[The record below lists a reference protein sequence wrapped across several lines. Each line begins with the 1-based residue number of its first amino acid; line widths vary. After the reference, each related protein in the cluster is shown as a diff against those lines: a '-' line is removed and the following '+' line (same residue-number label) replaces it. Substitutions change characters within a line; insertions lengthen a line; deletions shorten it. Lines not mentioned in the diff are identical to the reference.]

1 MLIQDLINQ
10 GEKLEYAYTVLDRN
24 EGQIRNK
31 LEAFN
36 GFQLAMMIYS
46 LIVNWKTIMHLTSCS
61 EPFEYLEHRFNMTIY
76 CSRKYYRFA
85 KLLREYRYLFKGVD
99 YRQIKSV
106 HMMDYFK
113 RALANHD
120 EEIVMRA
127 LTTMSVRE
135 FERFSYRRPLYAP
148 AEVINES
155 FVNERPE
162 SNRTSVYFD
171 YSRYQEILTDAFKS
185 GKEVLAIGTE
195 SRERWD
201 KILAA
206 LRSEGLELSEY
217 EADSPYSSVTITSK
231 KLLLL

>member
-10 GEKLEYAYTVLDRN
+10 GEKLEYAYTVLERH
-24 EGQIRNK
+24 EGQIRDK
-31 LEAFN
+31 QEAFN
-36 GFQLAMMIYS
+36 GFQLAVMIFS
-46 LIVNWKTIMHLTSCS
+46 LVVNWKAIMHLTSCS
-61 EPFEYLEHRFNMTIY
+61 DPFEYLEHRFNISVY

-85 KLLREYRYLFKGVD
+85 KILRNNRYLFEGVD

-106 HMMDYFK
+106 HMLDHFK
-113 RALANHD
+113 RALENHAK
-120 EEIVMRA
+120 ETVMRA

-135 FERFSYRRPLYAP
+135 FERFSYRRPLYATT
-148 AEVINES
+148 EDMKDS

-162 SNRTSVYFD
+162 SNRTSVFFD

-195 SRERWD
+195 SSEHWGR
-201 KILAA
+201 ILAT

-217 EADSPYSSVTITSK
+217 EANSPHSSVSITLK
-231 KLLLL
+231 KLLLS